1 MKKFLILIFSFSLLV
16 FSFSAAIAADEATD
30 SSVTTKIKERL
41 EKTAEQGLDTIKEEL
56 TSQSLSPRKKAYVG
70 LVKSVTDDLITL
82 EYKSQTYPVYLD
94 VATPARQDDFLLT
107 MGFFF
112 PDNNQFHAKKIL
124 VLDTPQPPINR
135 QLFSGQIQEIDGNK
149 LTVNNKSLT
158 INSQTE
164 LTIQG
169 IEKSSTDDL
178 ELKDNLFAIVTLDKN
193 GDIDQVKDILVI
205 PGENNP
211 AAMTPTNATESALPA
226 TDSATIE

>member
-1 MKKFLILIFSFSLLV
+1 MKKLILLIILV
-16 FSFSAAIAADEATD
+16 VLGLPAIASAQTATD

-41 EKTAEQGLDTIKEEL
+41 EKTAEQGLDAIKEEL
-56 TSQSLSPRKKAYVG
+56 TSQSLAPRKKAYVG

-94 VATPARQDDFLLT
+94 VTTPAKQDDFLLSL
-107 MGFFF
+107 GFFY

-149 LTVNNKSLT
+149 ITVNNKSLT

-178 ELKDNLFAIVTLDKN
+178 ELKDSLFAIVTLDKN
-193 GDIDQVKDILVI
+193 GDIDQVKDVLVI
-205 PGENNP
+205 PGKNNP
-211 AAMTPTNATESALPA
+211 AGMAPTNATESALPA
-226 TDSATIE
+226 TDSADNVQ